1 MSGREGAAEAR
12 GRMGSLQALCRGLL
26 AAWRSRDAGHESS
39 WLWDG
44 RRRVVGIAEASGG
57 RALLF
62 AELLAEGE
70 SYQLVRT
77 AKEQLAGDVT
87 MAEAAAMRAER
98 DGWQALD
105 FAICLSDEVVRFY
118 EMELPPHME
127 GDEWR
132 EAAHWELDAR
142 LMAEG
147 LDADAYAMA
156 YRRQGEA
163 SVLLAAAEHQY
174 LEGIQAGFA
183 SQGIALRGMVALAPD
198 DGSDEA
204 LLAAHGL
211 ELLPAQRMFLPAIA
225 AALAALSDEPVL
237 SLRLWGEMI
246 PRRHFRYRRLAA
258 LCCAVTFLILFAAAF
273 FDTRAYFE
281 AKRDCEREEQALA
294 LLQRDEKT
302 MRMTAKLQQEIQ
314 QRDAKAAHLVGGRH
328 ALVQRD
334 GPSRA
339 AGAADGRRLAQVR
352 RAATGQ
358 EDRDT
363 RCGAQLRRALL
374 VSAVLRGGP
383 GLLPAGADTR
393 GVSRGN
399 GSREAWHRIPHQL
412 GHLA

>member
-314 QRDAKAAHLVGGRH
+314 QRDAKAAHLVGGAMPWYSVMVH
-328 ALVQRD
+328 LGWPELQTEGVWLKSVALRQDKKIEIR
-334 GPSRA
+334 
-339 AGAADGRRLAQVR
+339 GAALSYGALSSFLQSFEA
-352 RAATGQ
+352 
-358 EDRDT
+358 DRDFFPQGPILEESAEET
-363 RCGAQLRRALL
+363 GAEK
-374 VSAVLRGGP
+374 P
-383 GLLPAGADTR
+383 GIAF
-393 GVSRGN
+393 
-399 GSREAWHRIPHQL
+399 RISL
-412 GHLA
+412 GI